1 MSMCDQ
7 TMSAVP
13 VNGAVGE
20 AAVRDWA
27 GVPAARARSEGVE
40 LTGADG
46 LSAGLVCQ
54 VLLTGS
60 EVGTAGHPRASP
72 GSPGRVGC
80 AARCCVSGCV
90 SSILSRWSVVVD
102 GRETK
107 DGSN

>member
-1 MSMCDQ
+1 MAKRRRHTDRVHGIL
-7 TMSAVP
+7 T
-13 VNGAVGE
+13 
-20 AAVRDWA
+20 WA
-27 GVPAARARSEGVE
+27 GDNRRRGFVGGSG
-40 LTGADG
+40 LSGSADG
-46 LSAGLVCQ
+46 FRSRDG
-54 VLLTGS
+54 
-60 EVGTAGHPRASP
+60 RASP